1 VVVTAC
7 LPACMIVRDSDEF
20 QRMRSG
26 VAGERG
32 EPEARAVAAS
42 RSERTTGCGS
52 SVLNT
57 KGPVSHADIM
67 QSKRCSI
74 RHPCMIRA
82 SFRSYRGAEP
92 AAAAAAAAAPACA
105 ACAQWQGANPLT
117 SQVRQSLRRARR
129 SVRIDTG
136 RKYITV
142 CFLLAILC
150 SMAGWL
156 VCCTFL
162 AAVAAHWLVVVLPR
176 LRPAQL
182 YLAVRLA
189 RTASFA
195 VCAHLRLLQSNAPR
209 LDDR

>member
-1 VVVTAC
+1 V
-7 LPACMIVRDSDEF
+7 S
-20 QRMRSG
+20 QRPEQWRHRG
-26 VAGERG
+26 V
-32 EPEARAVAAS
+32 
-42 RSERTTGCGS
+42 SERLVAVRS

-82 SFRSYRGAEP
+82 SFCSYRGAEP
-92 AAAAAAAAAPACA
+92 AAAAAAAAPACA

-142 CFLLAILC
+142 CFLLATLC
-150 SMAGWL
+150 SMAGWP
-156 VCCTFL
+156 VCCTLL